1 MPAATTKDALIQRT
15 EQEYENLE
23 KLIVCLRPD
32 QALRIHAEGPSIKDL
47 IGHRAHWIDLFL
59 GWYAEGQT
67 GNKVAIPA
75 VGYNWSQLKDYNA
88 KVREEQKILDWG
100 GLRTLLAKNHGVLL
114 TFMEEHSQETLYG
127 GPMPGGGS
135 KWTTGRWAEAAGP
148 SHYRS
153 ASKWI
158 RACLRQD
165 ALSRQPLGA
174 ECL

>member
-1 MPAATTKDALIQRT
+1 MPAATTKDTLIQKT
-15 EQEYENLE
+15 KQEYERLE
-23 KLIVCLRPD
+23 KLIVGLHAD
-32 QALRIHAEGPSIKDL
+32 QAMRIHEEGTSIKDL

-67 GNKVAIPA
+67 GRKVAIPA
-75 VGYNWSQLKDYNA
+75 VGYNWSQLKNYNA
-88 KVREEQKILDWG
+88 KVREEQKALDWDDV
-100 GLRTLLAKNHGVLL
+100 RALLANNHGALL

-127 GPMPGGGS
+127 CPMPGGGS

-158 RACLRQD
+158 RTCLRTE
-165 ALSRQPLGA
+165 ALSQ
-174 ECL
+174 